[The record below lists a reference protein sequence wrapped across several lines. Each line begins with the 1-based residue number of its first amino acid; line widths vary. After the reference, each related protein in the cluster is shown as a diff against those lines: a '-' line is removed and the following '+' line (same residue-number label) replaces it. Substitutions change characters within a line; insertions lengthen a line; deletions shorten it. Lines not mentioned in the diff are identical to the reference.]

1 MAKRNQ
7 RRFGIF
13 YRSNGRWTST
23 PYAGVTFTAYTLGRN
38 PVKQDISWLK
48 NYVLKSRVRVLPVG

>member
-7 RRFGIF
+7 QRYGLS

-23 PYAGVTFTAYTLGRN
+23 PYAGRTFTAYTIGRN
-38 PVKQDISWLK
+38 PVKSDISWLK
-48 NYVLKSRVRVLPVG
+48 NYVLKARVRLLPVG